1 MFAAEASLDSP
12 AVLRRA
18 VVLGALVTGLA
29 LGVACLAAWAT
40 KLPRKGQYSPT
51 VWHSTLGLR
60 RKEHLPYVVLELK
73 DDERRVQ
80 GVLHSY
86 TTLDGDHPRDIALM
100 APKVSV
106 DGSTWEVGADYVVV
120 SPKRSPRSG
129 CALPTTPGRRES
141 AADPCGAILRGA
153 KSASPTSLRQSVL
166 GRLLGSLIGRV
177 PRIMIVLAV
186 GIPGC
191 VPRTELATT
200 MRCSAPGSRTCV
212 APRPPPH
219 TRSRRDPADPCQT
232 GPDAAQAP

>member
-106 DGSTWEVGADYVVV
+106 DGSTWDVGADYVVV
-120 SPKRSPRSG
+120 SSEEIAEIWLRLAHDPGQARKRR
-129 CALPTTPGRRES
+129 
-141 AADPCGAILRGA
+141 
-153 KSASPTSLRQSVL
+153 
-166 GRLLGSLIGRV
+166 
-177 PRIMIVLAV
+177 
-186 GIPGC
+186 
-191 VPRTELATT
+191 
-200 MRCSAPGSRTCV
+200 
-212 APRPPPH
+212 
-219 TRSRRDPADPCQT
+219 
-232 GPDAAQAP
+232 